1 MEGSSLQST
10 SPGRLRA
17 TVRRATLAVVAAGAL
32 VTGGM
37 VAAAAPSVASTP
49 ASTSGSSAT
58 GATGTTLGKSQHLCA
73 SPAEGRMSCLS
84 LVRTDVVHHMG
95 VSPNATPS
103 GYGPTD
109 LQSAYALPSGGSGAT
124 VAIVDAQDDPNAES
138 DLATYR
144 SQYGLPACT
153 TANGCFKKV
162 DQNGGT
168 SYPTADSGW
177 AGEISLDLDMVSAV
191 CPSCHILLVEATSAS
206 MSDLGIS
213 VNRAV
218 TMGAKYVSNSYG
230 GSESSSDTS
239 YDSSY
244 FNHPGVA
251 ITVSSGDS
259 GYGVEYPAASQ
270 YVTSVGGT
278 SLSRAS
284 GTSRGWT
291 ESVWGSSAGGEG
303 AGSGCSSYDPKPS
316 WQTDTGC
323 SKRTV
328 ADVSAVADP
337 NTGLAVYDSYGAS
350 GWQVYGG
357 TSASSPI
364 IASVYALA
372 GTPASGTTPASYPYA
387 HTGSLNDVTSGANG
401 SCSSS
406 YLCTAKAGYDGPT
419 GLGTPN
425 GTAAFTNGSSTGN
438 TVTVSNPGNQSTVVN
453 TAASLQISASD
464 SASGQTLTYSATGL
478 PAGLSINAS
487 SGLISGTPTATG
499 TSSVTV
505 TAKDSTGAT
514 GTASFSW
521 AVTTSGGGGGGCTAS
536 QLLTN
541 PGFESGNTGWTTS
554 SGVIDNSTGAPA
566 HTGSYKAWLDGYGT
580 THTDTLSQSVTIPST
595 CTSANLTFYV
605 YISTQETSTTTAYDT
620 LKLTA
625 GSSTLATYSNL
636 NHTTGYVQKSINLSS
651 YIGQTVTLKFTGS
664 EDSLYATSFL
674 IDDTAVNVS

>member
-10 SPGRLRA
+10 RPGRLRE
-17 TVRRATLAVVAAGAL
+17 TVRRATLALVAAGAL

-49 ASTSGSSAT
+49 SSNGGSATAT
-58 GATGTTLGKSQHLCA
+58 GAQGTSQGSAQHLCA
-73 SPAEGRMSCLS
+73 SPAKGHMSCLS
-84 LVRTDVVHHMG
+84 LVRTNVAHHMG
-95 VSPNATPS
+95 ITPDATPS

-109 LQSAYALPSGGSGAT
+109 LASAYALPSGGSGAT
-124 VAIVDAQDDPNAES
+124 VAIVDAQDDPNAAS
-138 DLATYR
+138 DLSTYR

-153 TANGCFKKV
+153 TANGCFQKV

-168 SYPTADSGW
+168 SYPAADSGW

-191 CPSCHILLVEATSAS
+191 CPSCHILLVEATSAN
-206 MSDLGIS
+206 MSDLGTA

-230 GSESSSDTS
+230 GSEDSTDTTSDTQ
-239 YDSSY
+239 Y

-251 ITVSSGDS
+251 ITVSSGDG
-259 GYGVEYPAASQ
+259 GYGVEYPAASK
-270 YVTSVGGT
+270 YVTAVGGT

-284 GTSRGWT
+284 NSRGWS

-303 AGSGCSSYDPKPS
+303 AGSGCSAYDAKPT

-323 SKRTV
+323 TKRTV

-337 NTGLAVYDSYGAS
+337 NTGLAVYDSYQAS

-387 HTGSLNDVTSGANG
+387 HTSSLNDVTSGANG
-401 SCSSS
+401 SCGSS

-425 GTAAFTNGSSTGN
+425 GTAAFANGTSTGN
-438 TVTVSNPGNQSTVVN
+438 TVTVTNPGNQSTVVN
-453 TAASLQISASD
+453 TAVSLQIHATD
-464 SASGQTLTYSATGL
+464 SGSGQTLTYSATGL
-478 PAGLSINAS
+478 PAGLSISAS
-487 SGLISGTPTATG
+487 TGLISGTPTATG
-499 TSSVTV
+499 SSSVTV
-505 TAKDSTGAT
+505 TAKDGTNASGST
-514 GTASFSW
+514 SFTW
-521 AVTTSGGGGGGCTAS
+521 AVTTSGGGGCTAA
-536 QLLTN
+536 QLLGN
-541 PGFESGNTGWTTS
+541 PGFETGTAAPWTAS
-554 SGVIDNSTGAPA
+554 SGVIDNSTGEAA
-566 HTGSYKAWLDGYGT
+566 HSGSWKAWLNGYGT
-580 THTDTLSQSVTIPST
+580 THTDTLSQSVTVPAS
-595 CTSANLTFYV
+595 CTTATLTFYLH
-605 YISTQETSTTTAYDT
+605 IDTAETTTTTAYDKLT
-620 LKLTA
+620 LTA
-625 GSSTLATYSNL
+625 GSTTLATYSNL
-636 NHTTGYVQKSINLSS
+636 NKNTGYAQKSVNLSS
-651 YIGQTVTLKFTGS
+651 YAGQTVTLKFTGT
-664 EDSLYATSFL
+664 EDSSLQTSFV